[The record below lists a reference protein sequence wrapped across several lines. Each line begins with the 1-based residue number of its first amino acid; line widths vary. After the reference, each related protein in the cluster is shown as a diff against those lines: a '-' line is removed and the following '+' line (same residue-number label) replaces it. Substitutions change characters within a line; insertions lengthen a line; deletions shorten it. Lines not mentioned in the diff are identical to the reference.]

1 MKMNEEEMKT
11 ETAAD
16 EMQSG
21 LSDAGEKELQEA
33 FAAGN
38 VEQTETLAGLESEN
52 WRLHRDTAA
61 LIREKIQEKMK
72 DAVEPVKV
80 RASDGSMAE
89 SGRVEPGDIEASG
102 ETAKSADAV
111 VAPETDG
118 AGPLTRREQ
127 RRKEKEAAAAQKAFR
142 KEEESRRRQEAQ
154 EEKERQRR
162 LAEEEKER
170 KRYEKKTARSAV
182 RQERRAEVKSL
193 FHTAELVLL
202 AVFILLAVDQAGF
215 YGFLFVWLFVA
226 LTAVS
231 AVLFLLGVVRAFR
244 KKRCGIIFFA
254 AIAGIILCTAW
265 FIFLVSSR
273 GLGLMQG

>member
-89 SGRVEPGDIEASG
+89 SRRVEPGDIGASG
-102 ETAKSADAV
+102 ETAKSADA

-170 KRYEKKTARSAV
+170 KRYEKKTARSTV

-202 AVFILLAVDQAGF
+202 AVFILLAVDQAGL

>member
-1 MKMNEEEMKT
+1 MSEREIKT

-16 EMQSG
+16 EMRSG

-33 FAAGN
+33 FAAGD
-38 VEQTETLAGLESEN
+38 VEQTEPLAGLESEN

-61 LIREKIQEKMK
+61 LIREKIQEKTEET
-72 DAVEPVKV
+72 VESVKV
-80 RASDGSMAE
+80 RASEGSMTEGQA
-89 SGRVEPGDIEASG
+89 EPGDIGAAG
-102 ETAKSADAV
+102 ETADSTGAIVPA
-111 VAPETDG
+111 ADG
-118 AGPLTRREQ
+118 AGVLTRREQ

-202 AVFILLAVDQAGF
+202 AVFILLAVDQAGL

>member
-1 MKMNEEEMKT
+1 MNEEEMKT

-16 EMQSG
+16 EMQRE
-21 LSDAGEKELQEA
+21 LSDEGERELQEA
-33 FAAGN
+33 FAEGN

-61 LIREKIQEKMK
+61 LIREKIQEKT
-72 DAVEPVKV
+72 D
-80 RASDGSMAE
+80 
-89 SGRVEPGDIEASG
+89 DIVASG
-102 ETAKSADAV
+102 ETAKSADAI
-111 VAPETDG
+111 APEADG

-127 RRKEKEAAAAQKAFR
+127 RRKEKEAAAAQQAFR
-142 KEEESRRRQEAQ
+142 KEEESRRRQETQ
-154 EEKERQRR
+154 EEKARQRH

-170 KRYEKKTARSAV
+170 KRYEKKSARSAI

-193 FHTAELVLL
+193 FHTAELVML
-202 AVFILLAVDQAGF
+202 VTFVLLAVDQAGL
-215 YGFLFVWLFVA
+215 YGFLFVWLFLA
-226 LTAVS
+226 LTAASVI
-231 AVLFLLGVVRAFR
+231 LFLLGVVRAVR

-273 GLGLMQG
+273 GLGLMPN